1 MKERQREPNGKVER
15 ENGIVRDRDG
25 HAENRV
31 GKGTKSEKGNEGKRK
46 RGGTRNAG
54 IDSRRQPATS
64 LKHTTES
71 TRLHDSETRF
81 TTATYQ

>member
-1 MKERQREPNGKVER
+1 MER

-25 HAENRV
+25 HAGNRAGR
-31 GKGTKSEKGNEGKRK
+31 GKESEKENEGKRK

-54 IDSRRQPATS
+54 IDSRRQQATS

-71 TRLHDSETRF
+71 TRLRDSETPTRF
-81 TTATYQ
+81 APQ